1 MILKHDIDISS
12 NVMVL
17 SIELCGFLLIFFFFF
32 RVFKENLERNVIGF
46 SF

>member
-1 MILKHDIDISS
+1 MILKHDIDISL

-17 SIELCGFLLIFFFFF
+17 NIKLCGFLLIFF
-32 RVFKENLERNVIGF
+32 RAFKENLEQNVIGF